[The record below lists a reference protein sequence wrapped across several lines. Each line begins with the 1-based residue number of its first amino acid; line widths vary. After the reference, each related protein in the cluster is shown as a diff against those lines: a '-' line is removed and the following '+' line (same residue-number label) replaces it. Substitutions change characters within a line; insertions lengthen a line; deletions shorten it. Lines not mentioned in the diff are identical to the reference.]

1 MIGSNIPAQRMP
13 VELTVR
19 PPSTH
24 IGHPSGALGDRVEVE
39 LGMGSSLVVAEFPEI
54 ERIARTGEAYVRRL
68 SICTGTMWNKYYLS
82 RARIEEWR
90 GVTWKA

>member
-1 MIGSNIPAQRMP
+1 
-13 VELTVR
+13 
-19 PPSTH
+19 
-24 IGHPSGALGDRVEVE
+24 
-39 LGMGSSLVVAEFPEI
+39 MGSSLVVAEFPEI